1 MIKIYKLLLCGFLFL
16 FHHAYSQSG
25 QTDTITG
32 TQKISTPDSKAI
44 KYGVASFYADKFR
57 GRRTANGEV
66 YDPDKLTAASNVI
79 PLNTWLRVTNLK
91 NKKTV
96 IIKVNDRMHPKN
108 KRLIDLSRSAAKKLG
123 FIPYGITR
131 VKIEVLDKHKK

>member
-16 FHHAYSQSG
+16 FHYGYSQSEK
-25 QTDTITG
+25 TDTTID
-32 TQKISTPDSKAI
+32 TQKIATPDSNAI

-57 GRRTANGEV
+57 GRRTANGEI
-66 YDPDKLTAASNVI
+66 YDPDKLTAASNLI
-79 PLNTWLRVTNLK
+79 PLNTWLKVTNLK

-96 IIKVNDRMHPKN
+96 IVKVNDRMHPKN

-123 FIPYGITR
+123 FISYGIVR
-131 VKIEVLDKHKK
+131 VKIEVLGKHKK